1 MMQLLSSHA
10 GIGVE
15 NVRVSVEC
23 QVAHRNALVA
33 ACQQNAVIV
42 KRALDLGNE
51 MR

>member
-1 MMQLLSSHA
+1 MLS
-10 GIGVE
+10 GRGGVGVE

-42 KRALDLGNE
+42 KRALSHSSE
-51 MR
+51 IR

>member
-1 MMQLLSSHA
+1 MQLLS
-10 GIGVE
+10 GRGGVGVE

-42 KRALDLGNE
+42 KRALSHSSE